1 MLRRG
6 WGGATLQGM
15 NRKASLVFAA
25 ACLWA
30 VSAFAQ
36 WQWVDKDGR
45 KVFSDQPPPAD
56 VPQRNI
62 LRQPGGP
69 RPVAADTATA
79 PVAAASAAK
88 AVPVGPRLPAR
99 DAQLEARKKQAEDEE
114 TVKRKVEEERIA
126 KAQAENC
133 ERAKRSQATLQSG
146 VRLQQTNGDGQRV
159 VLDDAGRAAEGQRI
173 QSIIDSQCK

>member
-1 MLRRG
+1 
-6 WGGATLQGM
+6 M

-45 KVFSDQPPPAD
+45 RVFSDQPPPAE
-56 VPQRNI
+56 VPQKNI
-62 LRQPGGP
+62 LRQPGSP
-69 RPVAADTATA
+69 RPAAADAASA
-79 PVAAASAAK
+79 PAVAASAAK
-88 AVPVGPRLPAR
+88 AAPVGPRLPTK
-99 DAQLEARKKQAEDEE
+99 DAQLEARKKQADDEE
-114 TVKRKVEEERIA
+114 AIKRKAEEERVA

-146 VRLQQTNGDGQRV
+146 VRLQQTNADGQRV